1 MLVTHTHSL
10 TEWVAF
16 LSLGLSI
23 SSAVSIPFWLFVDA
37 DLADFDPRPRL
48 ARAIESGRYDALLIA
63 AANARHDTHAAVAR
77 ARHIP
82 RDAAISAAALL
93 LLLTTPEG
101 TAR

>member
-1 MLVTHTHSL
+1 MSAHTPA
-10 TEWVAF
+10 EWVAF

-23 SSAVSIPFWLFVDA
+23 SSAVSVPFWLFVDA

-93 LLLTTPEG
+93 LLLTAPEG